1 MTQGSTMAIS
11 CNQEKNNMPKDI
23 LCIAQLNQYLKSK
36 YGSTRARTY
45 WNSPKWDCVALEGIT
60 QVSHH
65 VASNKAVK
73 GFDYV

>member
-36 YGSTRARTY
+36 YEVPEQEHTGTAQ
-45 WNSPKWDCVALEGIT
+45 KGI
-60 QVSHH
+60 VLPLR
-65 VASNKAVK
+65 
-73 GFDYV
+73 G